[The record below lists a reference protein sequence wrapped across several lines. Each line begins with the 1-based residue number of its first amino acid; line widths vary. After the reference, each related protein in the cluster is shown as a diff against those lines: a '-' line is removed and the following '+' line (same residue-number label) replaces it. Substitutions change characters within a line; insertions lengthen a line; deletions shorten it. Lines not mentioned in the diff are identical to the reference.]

1 MANNPP
7 EGYADDFLEQIL
19 AVPSYS
25 SLAGTESG
33 STVSQLSSAVGG
45 GGGFQQPF
53 VPLGL
58 SLDNGRDDLSSGAFA
73 VKNVSVRIY
82 LPFCSWGFNVVG
94 IWKRVIESFGGLVVV
109 ISDPQERE
117 SVNMASLF
125 PAFEHLQPHSLR
137 QNVPQVHQVPYN
149 H

>member
-25 SLAGTESG
+25 SLAVTDGG
-33 STVSQLSSAVGG
+33 STVSQLSSAGG
-45 GGGFQQPF
+45 GGGFQPPF

-58 SLDNGRDDLSSGAFA
+58 SLDNGRDDLSGGAFS

-82 LPFCSWGFNVVG
+82 LTFCSWGFICSGN
-94 IWKRVIESFGGLVVV
+94 
-109 ISDPQERE
+109 
-117 SVNMASLF
+117 
-125 PAFEHLQPHSLR
+125 FEKG
-137 QNVPQVHQVPYN
+137 
-149 H
+149 